1 MASVSARV
9 YLICLL
15 MALLGYRPDTEEVLD
30 AIEEALQ
37 HKQMSAA
44 AALGLAVGN
53 PSLIMNRRHR
63 RAEKPEHPIEN
74 LQKLADVLGLE
85 FYLGPPRETGPVCT
99 RALDGAA
106 HTPIPCV
113 DPRIAAGAESHDVKF
128 EEALAFRRDW
138 LRKRGVLP
146 DQACLLQLTAWF
158 RRCTMAIS

>member
-1 MASVSARV
+1 MASVSARI

-30 AIEEALQ
+30 AIEETLQ

-53 PSLIMNRRHR
+53 PSLIMNRRNR
-63 RAEKPEHPIEN
+63 RAEKRDHPIEN

-85 FYLGPPRETGPVCT
+85 FCLGPPRETGPVYT

-113 DPRIAAGAESHDVKF
+113 DPRLAAGSESHDVKF
-128 EEALAFRRDW
+128 EEALAFRRAW

-146 DQACLLQLTAWF
+146 DQA
-158 RRCTMAIS
+158 